1 MSIEVRTKGRDLDQ
15 SSREPI
21 SRAVFITGA
30 SSGIGRAC
38 ALALRSRG
46 FEVYASV
53 RSDADAASLKADD
66 DDINTLELD
75 LNDESSIDAATARL
89 GEDIGEPGLYCLVN
103 NAGIAV
109 GGPLEHLPIGYWR
122 DQLAVNVIG
131 QVALTRALIPMI
143 RKGQG
148 RIIFIGSIS
157 GRVATPLLGPYCAS
171 KAAIESVADTLRNE
185 LWPWRI
191 PVSLVEPGGVRT
203 PIWEKARSLVATLEQ
218 ELPEQALQDYA
229 VAIDNMRKGIE
240 SQERSAVSP
249 EKVAAVVERALV
261 APRPRARYVVGLDA
275 RIGGL
280 LARYLPSRPR
290 DYLIRN
296 VLGP

>member
-1 MSIEVRTKGRDLDQ
+1 MSIELRARSQDIDGGSRGTARGAVSVTGT
-15 SSREPI
+15 SSAR
-21 SRAVFITGA
+21 
-30 SSGIGRAC
+30 RAC

-53 RSDADAASLKADD
+53 RSDTDADALESDD
-66 DDINTLELD
+66 AHIHPLRLD
-75 LNDESSIDAATARL
+75 LKDDASIDGAVTSLAEA
-89 GEDIGEPGLYCLVN
+89 IGERGLYCLVN
-103 NAGIAV
+103 NAGIAL
-109 GGPLEHLPIGYWR
+109 GGPLEHLPIEYWR
-122 DQLAVNVIG
+122 DQLAANVIG
-131 QVALTRALIPMI
+131 QVALTRALLPMI
-143 RKGQG
+143 RRGRG
-148 RIIFIGSIS
+148 RIVFVGSIS

-203 PIWEKARSLVATLEQ
+203 PIWDKARSLVATLEQ

-229 VAIDNMRKGIE
+229 GAIENMRQGIE

-249 EKVAAVVERALV
+249 EKVAAVVERVVLT
-261 APRPRARYVVGLDA
+261 PRPRARCVVGLDA
-275 RIGGL
+275 HVTGL